1 MKDKIAGIARGR
13 IEYELPRI
21 SLSKDRIVA
30 SVEIGRRL
38 SGRVSISNDAEK
50 SMKGLVCSDNR
61 MVEPVTNQF
70 VGVSNNIE
78 YVIHAESLENLTSV
92 DGALTFITDCGEIEL
107 PYHIDVVAPTM
118 PFGAEKIE
126 TPEQFAHFACGI
138 FDEWVRQDVGRI
150 FVQLFDATLACW
162 VGQMPG
168 ICTMAPM
175 CGHSAVIE
183 HNGDVYSCDHF
194 VFPEYR
200 LGNIGQESITAMM
213 YSERQRAFGRA
224 KRDSLPTQCRECQWL
239 FACNGGCP
247 KDRFCRTAEGEAGLN
262 YFCEAYLRF
271 FKHVAPYMD
280 FMKAE
285 LQNER
290 PPANVMAWA
299 AARDKNLL

>member
-78 YVIHAESLENLTSV
+78 YVIHAESLESLTTV

-118 PFGAEKIE
+118 PLGAEKIE
-126 TPEQFAHFACGI
+126 TPSSSRSLRRAVARKRSRC
-138 FDEWVRQDVGRI
+138 
-150 FVQLFDATLACW
+150 
-162 VGQMPG
+162 
-168 ICTMAPM
+168 
-175 CGHSAVIE
+175 SAMQ
-183 HNGDVYSCDHF
+183 GS
-194 VFPEYR
+194 
-200 LGNIGQESITAMM
+200 G
-213 YSERQRAFGRA
+213 
-224 KRDSLPTQCRECQWL
+224 
-239 FACNGGCP
+239 
-247 KDRFCRTAEGEAGLN
+247 RFCSSTSRRACICMI
-262 YFCEAYLRF
+262 F
-271 FKHVAPYMD
+271 
-280 FMKAE
+280 
-285 LQNER
+285 
-290 PPANVMAWA
+290 
-299 AARDKNLL
+299 